1 MQLKRIARNASQFW
15 IGADNPAAL
24 ALVRTPW
31 THCGTKV
38 LLGWRSHQGD
48 RQPQYADRLIL
59 MGVWHDPSQPGI
71 EETGALSYCNQAWNG
86 NPATDSRGCCLL
98 A

>member
-1 MQLKRIARNASQFW
+1 
-15 IGADNPAAL
+15 
-24 ALVRTPW
+24 VRTRW

-59 MGVWHDPSQPGI
+59 MGVWRDPSQPGI
-71 EETGALSYCNQAWNG
+71 EETGAFSYCNQAWNPAALTAVG
-86 NPATDSRGCCLL
+86 FAYSLDTNPLMDVITYDFLRNLSTYHPV
-98 A
+98 